1 MPRINVIGSKQ
12 SAGQEQSLHVES
24 VVLAVVSVTIGFSL
38 KARSPR
44 PVLAIEEVSRGF
56 LLVEL
61 W

>member
-1 MPRINVIGSKQ
+1 
-12 SAGQEQSLHVES
+12 
-24 VVLAVVSVTIGFSL
+24 VLAVVSVTIGFSL

>member
-1 MPRINVIGSKQ
+1 MKGVVIGSEQ
-12 SAGQEQSLHVES
+12 SAGQEQGLHVEPG
-24 VVLAVVSVTIGFSL
+24 VLAVVSVTIGSSR